1 MQEKGIL
8 CAKLVVAVE
17 FVQEKDVL
25 CTKASHRQ
33 QKKSAL
39 TYEAPSSVYSY
50 K

>member
-25 CTKASHRQ
+25 CTKMLECSGKIA
-33 QKKSAL
+33 
-39 TYEAPSSVYSY
+39 
-50 K
+50 